1 MQRGMTHA
9 AHHTHELF
17 ARTTQSATPSQQE
30 HDRAAEMLRYML
42 AEGNKI
48 EAERQQLKAAVKRRT
63 KLSTC
68 GALTGYLLVVAF
80 VLWLVFSTRSRVAA
94 RSASLSVERTCVN
107 MHRLKVAT
115 MTPAIDS
122 RVGGALEPFV
132 FGTLTFSLASEEVV
146 WQLDESLGIEPF
158 RLVIR
163 GPLAVGGGSGSSASA
178 PVFVELGLQRND
190 MMQLAGAAS
199 TTREKLMQIR
209 SEPSRF
215 YLSIDEKLS
224 GGRVR
229 ELVRDYLNHSCV
241 PGVK

>member
-1 MQRGMTHA
+1 
-9 AHHTHELF
+9 
-17 ARTTQSATPSQQE
+17 
-30 HDRAAEMLRYML
+30 MLRYML

-48 EAERQQLKAAVKRRT
+48 EAERQQKRAVAKRRS

-68 GALTGYLLVVAF
+68 GALTGYLLVVVF

-107 MHRLKVAT
+107 MHRLKVAS

-163 GPLAVGGGSGSSASA
+163 GPLTAEGSAAA

-190 MMQLAGAAS
+190 MMQLAGATS